1 MKKTVFLFLLLWLAA
16 LSATAQSPGHDVIL
30 IGDTTGSVA
39 SDVLPFL
46 IFSNSTSQQLV
57 LADEMNGAAMV
68 TGIDFYCTTAS
79 ATGRD
84 SCQVYLGHTSL
95 SNLTTGMVPFSA
107 RFELVSTETF
117 ACTTGWNHYEL
128 DSAFF
133 YNGMDNLVLMVCA
146 PGNYY
151 SSIVTFAESNTPGQ
165 LLARYVSYPYPDMP
179 SYISTMGWQRRNVMR
194 IHTEPATAPTRCPA
208 PTMWFDS
215 IGADAVRMVWS
226 PGYQDTSWMVRCIAD
241 GDTAWHSSGL
251 VWGDTT
257 YTMTGLTP
265 NTLYEVR
272 LTAFCTDTETT
283 IVKHIQTNCIPDM
296 VPFNEGFE
304 GMYILPDCWSFT
316 RGGTGGSGSL
326 PGFYSNAHTGSHCLQ
341 MNGGAAILPLFD
353 VAPDS
358 LELQLWVSSRQ
369 GGNVPMQLIV
379 GIVIDP
385 SDMTTFVPSD
395 TITIRNSEGWQ
406 PKIVHFENY
415 TRDMGR
421 IALVSLNPTLS
432 YFCVDDV
439 QVHRLSF
446 CPTITGVTVDSVT
459 DTSAIVRWPN
469 TGAVYYEVV
478 YGYEGFNPDTASASV
493 ITDIRA
499 DSLRLTGLDPYT
511 RYDVY
516 VRPECYMFTAN
527 WSPVQTFRTE
537 CSLLDTL
544 PLVENMD
551 SYATGTKAT
560 DFPCWRG
567 QVTANTCV
575 ANSSSGLPAH
585 SGSRVLRWDQ
595 SYSSYGIQHVS
606 VPAIDTAVY
615 PINGLQVEFWGMGN
629 AYNRSTPYL
638 IVGVMTDPDD
648 MGTFQTVDTVTI
660 AHNYME
666 HYVVSLENF
675 RGAGNFI
682 TLVDYSPSASQY
694 WQAYLDDITVRELP
708 PCPVVNN
715 VSITSITDHSVTLT
729 IDSTRNAVAWQ
740 CRVATDTLGQEPSGN
755 VVIGT
760 VWSTPNGTVPLDSST
775 TNYLW
780 VRAICVKG
788 DTSEWFGP
796 VSVEP
801 GVWNMR
807 ANHIDTMSLC
817 GVTLYDDGGADG
829 TPLTNQNSTLTILPS
844 EAGQL
849 VSISGSCHRGSTY
862 TAVLEIFDGDG
873 TMLWSRAGNE
883 NNYNYYYRTLTFG
896 PITSSSGPLTVHYT
910 TNYSLN
916 SSDDFLQIQI
926 DCIPDTCVVKRLRID
941 TSVPE
946 TDTTIAVTWE
956 CNGASLYEVEYGPV
970 GFSLGSGTR
979 TTATT
984 EHFVLTGLHSL
995 DRHDI
1000 YVRSICGAG
1009 DTGEWCHATFQTQP
1023 CSEAV
1028 YRDNYGPTLGHLY
1041 QSVSPLGMNSA
1052 QYCYTQT
1059 IIDSAYLTGL
1069 EEGIS
1074 AMAVHPYS
1082 LAIEKSLT
1090 DITVY
1095 LANVSDTAFDSTFI
1109 VPDSQ
1114 HTFVMVLDSANFNHG
1129 LDTSWL
1135 VMPFDRPFLWDGHSN
1150 ILVAT
1155 LHNGSVESDGSCAY
1169 YNVHVHRRN
1178 ATCYKTESRPINI
1191 DSVTTCYA
1199 HRYVGDIRLFSNLCH
1214 TVICATPAI
1223 DSVGG
1228 DYETAALAWHGDG
1241 TDYQVKISPD
1251 LNGTGIVS
1259 TTANSYT
1266 FTSLQ
1271 PATTYTLS
1279 VRKDCTGDLLSYSDW
1294 VATTFTTDPFVCPS
1308 PSDFAV
1314 SAIDYESATFTWTA
1328 DGPCRLR
1335 VWDDEG
1341 HEWFYPS
1348 ILSPVTL
1355 DDLVSDRTYHAA
1367 IGSRCGSSWQ
1377 IEGPFSEPLTFA
1389 TSECLPPD
1397 DFAISR
1403 LTSHSVTFTWT
1414 ADAPSRLRVWDGAE
1428 AQWYFDSV
1436 QSPFTLDDL
1445 AEGIT
1450 YYAAISSRCGSRQPA
1465 TVIWSDSLTFT
1476 TACYAV
1482 TGLHVENAT
1491 AHSILV
1497 AWDDDE
1503 LAQDYLLQYGQH
1515 PYQPV
1520 EDGDTVVT
1528 GSSCRI
1534 EGLAAAT
1541 GYDIY
1546 VRSRCAEEL
1555 LAPDYASILNVYT
1568 MQDVGIEPVAH
1579 AGADFILTPNPAHV
1593 LLTVAIDDVQPQV
1606 ELTFHDATGRKV
1618 KRLTLKNSDST
1629 TVSLADL
1636 PAGVYFVTLTT
1647 PSRSVTKKLVKQ

>member
-1 MKKTVFLFLLLWLAA
+1 MLLWLAA

-30 IGDTTGSVA
+30 IGDTTGSMA
-39 SDVLPFL
+39 SDVLPFQT
-46 IFSNSTSQQLV
+46 FSNTTSQQLV

-95 SNLTTGMVPFSA
+95 SNLTTGMVPFSV

-133 YNGMDNLVLMVCA
+133 YNGVDNLVLMVCA

-165 LLARYVSYPYPDMP
+165 LLARYANYPYPNMP
-179 SYISTMGWQRRNVMR
+179 SYMSTTGWLRRNVMR
-194 IHTEPATAPTRCPA
+194 IHTIPATPASTCPPPTLR
-208 PTMWFDS
+208 FDS

-226 PGYQDTSWMVRCIAD
+226 PGYQDTSWVVRCIAD

-272 LTAFCTDTETT
+272 LTAFCSDTETT
-283 IVKHIQTNCIPDM
+283 IVKHLHTNCIPDT
-296 VPFNEGFE
+296 VPFREGFE
-304 GMYILPDCWSFT
+304 SLYNLPTCWSFT
-316 RGGTGGSGSL
+316 RGGTGSL
-326 PGFYSNAHTGSHCLQ
+326 PAFYSDAHTGSCCLQ

-353 VAPDS
+353 VSPDS

-385 SDMTTFVPSD
+385 SDMTMFVPFD

-406 PKIVHFENY
+406 PKIVQFEGY
-415 TRDMGR
+415 ARDMGR
-421 IALVSLNPTLS
+421 IALVSLNPALS
-432 YFCVDDV
+432 YFCIDDV
-439 QVHRLSF
+439 QVRRNSF
-446 CPTITGVTVDSVT
+446 CPTIMGVTVDEVT
-459 DTSAIVRWPN
+459 DSSAVVRWPS
-469 TGAVYYEVV
+469 TGAAYYEVAYAAYGTDPDSATVVTNV
-478 YGYEGFNPDTASASV
+478 YE
-493 ITDIRA
+493 
-499 DSLRLTGLDPYT
+499 DSLLLTGLEAYT
-511 RYDVY
+511 RYSVY
-516 VRPECYMFTAN
+516 VRQECYTFAAN
-527 WSPVQTFRTE
+527 WSPELTFRTE
-537 CSLLDTL
+537 CSLLDSL
-544 PLVENMD
+544 PFVENMD

-575 ANSSSGLPAH
+575 VNTSSTLPAH
-585 SGSRVLRWDQ
+585 SGSRMLRWDQ
-595 SYSSYGIQHVS
+595 SYSSYGIQHAS

-615 PINGLQVEFWGMGN
+615 PINTLQIEFWGMGY

-648 MGTFQTVDTVTI
+648 MSTFQAVDTVMI

-995 DRHDI
+995 DRRDI

-1266 FTSLQ
+1266 FTNLQ

-1279 VRKDCTGDLLSYSDW
+1279 VRKDCTGDLLGYSDW
-1294 VATTFTTDPFVCPS
+1294 VATTFTTETFDCLP

-1314 SAIDYESATFTWTA
+1314 TDIDYESATFTWTA
-1328 DGPCRLR
+1328 GAPCRVR

-1341 HEWFYPS
+1341 HQWLYGGA
-1348 ILSPVTL
+1348 LSPFIL
-1355 DDLVSDRTYHAA
+1355 DEFVSGRTYHAA
-1367 IGSRCGSSWQ
+1367 ISSYCGSSQQ
-1377 IEGPFSEPLTFA
+1377 IEGAWSEPFTFA
-1389 TSECLPPD
+1389 TPRCLPPS

-1403 LTSHSVTFTWT
+1403 RTSHSVTLTWT
-1414 ADAPSRLRVWDGAE
+1414 TDSPCRLRLWGEGDAE
-1428 AQWYFDSV
+1428 WHFDSV
-1436 QSPFTLDDL
+1436 MAPFTIDNL
-1445 AEGIT
+1445 AEGNT
-1450 YYAAISSRCGSRQPA
+1450 YYASISRRCGSREPES
-1465 TVIWSDSLTFT
+1465 VIWSDSLAFY
-1476 TACYAV
+1476 TACHPIDN
-1482 TGLHVENAT
+1482 LHIQST
-1491 AHSILV
+1491 TSHSIQM
-1497 AWDDDE
+1497 AWDAARN
-1503 LAQDYLLQYGQH
+1503 AQDYQLQYGRH
-1515 PYQPV
+1515 PYSLV
-1520 EDGDTVVT
+1520 EGADTIVT
-1528 GSSCRI
+1528 GNSCLI
-1534 EGLAAAT
+1534 DNLSAAT

-1546 VRSRCAEEL
+1546 VRTRCDQEWYA
-1555 LAPDYASILNVYT
+1555 ADYVSILNVFT
-1568 MQDVGIEPVAH
+1568 QNSSGVEAIDPSD
-1579 AGADFILTPNPAHV
+1579 DFILTPNPAHSHLSIIIKGV
-1593 LLTVAIDDVQPQV
+1593 SSQA
-1606 ELTFHDATGRKV
+1606 ELTIHDAAGRKV
-1618 KRLTLKNSDST
+1618 RHFALRSSSSAVFDI
-1629 TVSLADL
+1629 ADL
-1636 PAGVYFVTLTT
+1636 PSGIYFVTLTT
-1647 PSRSVTKKLVKQ
+1647 PIGSATKKLVKQ